1 MTNVES
7 GCWTRLTIKSMYKEF
22 GSLEDLCHEI
32 EVDKHWTGA
41 ESSLRN
47 RYPIRFVLFENFG
60 DFDDFVQVCQDHNVY
75 VQSIDKWLRDGQDDK
90 LITYSQLAALFEA
103 YIKSL
108 PANDFVIA
116 PFSEITRFYD
126 NTHYAEF
133 DSLLKTI
140 RLIQSPE
147 EGQRGHQRIYV
158 PVIGMQNKV
167 SKFKDDPNIHIWEY
181 RSGAEYDNYQLILT
195 KGTTYGVK
203 GLEEHYTLCED
214 LRHWIALWKNVGAK
228 IKSQIICTSKCIFA
242 NSNNAQPDNA
252 FKYMVCNNAF
262 EFLTK
267 GLRID
272 FGKLNAREE
281 DMPYWEGLASNID
294 VADFD
299 FDTFVNQRFNTSSLN
314 EENAF
319 VQIWFEYRDEFSR
332 WLLKTY
338 FVWKTDER
346 NYLIRA
352 LENVASLG
360 SSDLFSQIATQIFEE
375 PLDET
380 CISQRLALLREAK
393 RQHVQITS
401 LAEQKVKAKLSAMA
415 ADPERGPLFAMK
427 YMSPLTLSEQCLMA
441 EWVGQ
446 GRIEKDYIKIL
457 FPELYAYLLPS
468 SVQTEKDN
476 GWINE
481 YFQEYCLSKVRN
493 SQTENLVNKLKE
505 LNDSQVS
512 FETWRNGFKTV
523 KTFMHNRQDIDI
535 YYWID
540 GLGVDWIPFITQVIE
555 KHKADGVF
563 LNEIYV
569 AASELPTV
577 TSVNKTK
584 LDEMADGR
592 LEKIG
597 DVDKFAHTQK
607 KYPAYLIEELRIV
620 ENAISK
626 VLSLYNGKKIAFVS
640 DHGISYMAQFGAGLN
655 LAGVE
660 TDHAG
665 RCGHWLKGSAPTDNN
680 YLVLDDG
687 LTLCSLNNNSLS
699 AKTPMGQGAHGGATP
714 EEVLVPIIIVSNQK
728 NANVYSAKLQSNEI
742 VASNPVVKYAI
753 KGLGSIDTPFV
764 TYNGA
769 DYRLH
774 RIDGYV
780 YKSERLNLVNTSTRI
795 TLRIGDFKQI
805 DDLSINTGVQE
816 DDLFGF

>member
-1 MTNVES
+1 
-7 GCWTRLTIKSMYKEF
+7 MYKEF
-22 GSLEDLCHEI
+22 GSLEDLYQEI
-32 EVDKHWTGA
+32 ETDKNWTGA

-60 DFDDFVQVCQDHNVY
+60 DFGEFVQVCQDHDVY
-75 VQSIDKWLRDGQDDK
+75 VQSIEKWMKEGQDDK
-90 LITYSQLAALFEA
+90 LITYSQLAALFES

-126 NTHYAEF
+126 NMRYAEF

-147 EGQRGHQRIYV
+147 EAQSGHQRIYV
-158 PVIGMQNKV
+158 PIIGMQSKV

-181 RSGAEYDNYQLILT
+181 HSGTEYDNYHLILT
-195 KGTTYGVK
+195 NGTTYGVK
-203 GLEEHYTLCED
+203 GLEERYTLCED

-228 IKSQIICTSKCIFA
+228 IKPQIICTSKCIFA
-242 NSNNAQPDNA
+242 NSDNAQPDNA
-252 FKYMVCNNAF
+252 FKYTVCNNAF
-262 EFLTK
+262 EFLTE
-267 GLRID
+267 GLGINL
-272 FGKLNAREE
+272 GKLSLREE
-281 DMPYWEGLASNID
+281 DMPYWEELASCID
-294 VADFD
+294 VTDFD
-299 FDTFVNQRFNTSSLN
+299 FDVFVNQRFNTLN
-314 EENAF
+314 LNDENAF
-319 VQIWFEYRDEFSR
+319 VQTWFEYKDTFSR

-338 FVWKTDER
+338 FVWKSGER
-346 NYLIRA
+346 SYLIRV
-352 LENVASLG
+352 LENVTSL
-360 SSDLFSQIATQIFEE
+360 STSDLFSQIATHIFDE
-375 PLDET
+375 PLDEAS
-380 CISQRLALLREAK
+380 IGQRLSLLKEAK
-393 RQHVQITS
+393 RQHVQIKS

-427 YMSPLTLSEQCLMA
+427 YMSPLTLSEQCLMV

-446 GRIEKDYIKIL
+446 GKVEKNDIKNL
-457 FPELYAYLLPS
+457 FPELHAYLLPS
-468 SVQTEKDN
+468 SIKTGKGN
-476 GWINE
+476 GWTNE
-481 YFQEYCLSKVRN
+481 YFQEYCLSKVGN
-493 SQTENLVNKLKE
+493 QETGSLAKKLKE
-505 LNDSQVS
+505 LNGSQVS
-512 FETWRNGFKTV
+512 FETWRDGFKTV
-523 KTFMHNRQDIDI
+523 KTLMHNRQDIDI

-540 GLGVDWIPFITQVIE
+540 GLGVDWIPFMTQVID

-584 LDEMADGR
+584 LDELANGK

-607 KYPAYLIEELRIV
+607 TYPAYLVEEFRIV
-620 ENAISK
+620 EDAISK

-665 RCGHWLKGSAPTDNN
+665 RCGHWLKGSAQTDNN
-680 YLVLDDG
+680 YIVLDDG
-687 LTLCSLNNNSLS
+687 QTLCSLNNNSLS

-728 NANVYSAKLQSNEI
+728 NANAYSAKLQSSEI
-742 VASNPVVKYAI
+742 VASSPVLRYTI
-753 KGLGSIDTPFV
+753 KGLSSIDTPFV
-764 TYNGA
+764 TYNDV
-769 DYRLH
+769 DYALH
-774 RIDGYV
+774 NIGGDV
-780 YKSERLNLVNTSTRI
+780 YESERLNLVNTSTRI
-795 TLRIGDFKQI
+795 ILHIGDFKQT
-805 DDLSINTGVQE
+805 DNLSINTGAQE

>member
-1 MTNVES
+1 
-7 GCWTRLTIKSMYKEF
+7 MYKEF
-22 GSLEDLCHEI
+22 GSLEDLYQEI
-32 EVDKHWTGA
+32 ETDKNWTGA

-60 DFDDFVQVCQDHNVY
+60 DFGEFVQVCQDHDVY
-75 VQSIDKWLRDGQDDK
+75 VQSIEKWMKEGQDDK
-90 LITYSQLAALFEA
+90 LITYSQLAALFES

-116 PFSEITRFYD
+116 PFSETTRFYD
-126 NTHYAEF
+126 NMRYAEF

-147 EGQRGHQRIYV
+147 EAQSGHQRIYV
-158 PVIGMQNKV
+158 PIIGMQSKV

-181 RSGAEYDNYQLILT
+181 HSGTEYDNYHLILT
-195 KGTTYGVK
+195 NGTTYGVK
-203 GLEEHYTLCED
+203 GLEERYTLCED

-228 IKSQIICTSKCIFA
+228 IKPQIICTSKCIFA
-242 NSNNAQPDNA
+242 NSDNAQPDNA
-252 FKYMVCNNAF
+252 FKYTVCNNAF
-262 EFLTK
+262 EFLTE
-267 GLRID
+267 GLGINL
-272 FGKLNAREE
+272 GKLSLREE
-281 DMPYWEGLASNID
+281 DMPYWEELASCID
-294 VADFD
+294 VTDFD
-299 FDTFVNQRFNTSSLN
+299 FDVFINQRFNTLN
-314 EENAF
+314 LNDENAF
-319 VQIWFEYRDEFSR
+319 VQTWFEYKDTFSR

-338 FVWKTDER
+338 FVWKSGER
-346 NYLIRA
+346 SYLIRV
-352 LENVASLG
+352 LENVTSL
-360 SSDLFSQIATQIFEE
+360 STSDLFSQIATHIFDE
-375 PLDET
+375 PLDEAS
-380 CISQRLALLREAK
+380 IGQRLSLLKEAK
-393 RQHVQITS
+393 RQHVQIKS

-427 YMSPLTLSEQCLMA
+427 YMSPLTLSEQCLMV

-446 GRIEKDYIKIL
+446 GKVEKNDIKNL

-468 SVQTEKDN
+468 SIKTGKGN
-476 GWINE
+476 GWTNE
-481 YFQEYCLSKVRN
+481 YFQEYCLSKVGN
-493 SQTENLVNKLKE
+493 QETGSLAKKLKE
-505 LNDSQVS
+505 LNGSQVS
-512 FETWRNGFKTV
+512 FETWRDGFKTV
-523 KTFMHNRQDIDI
+523 KTLMHNRQDIDI

-540 GLGVDWIPFITQVIE
+540 GLGVDWIPFMTQVID

-584 LDEMADGR
+584 LDELANGK

-607 KYPAYLIEELRIV
+607 TYPAYLVEEFRIV
-620 ENAISK
+620 EDAISK

-665 RCGHWLKGSAPTDNN
+665 RCGHWLKGSAQTDNN
-680 YLVLDDG
+680 YIVLDDG
-687 LTLCSLNNNSLS
+687 QTLCSLNNNSLS

-728 NANVYSAKLQSNEI
+728 NANAYSAKLQSSEI
-742 VASNPVVKYAI
+742 VASSPVLRYTI
-753 KGLGSIDTPFV
+753 KGLSSIDTPFV
-764 TYNGA
+764 TYNDV
-769 DYRLH
+769 DYALH
-774 RIDGYV
+774 NIGGDV
-780 YKSERLNLVNTSTRI
+780 YESERLNLVNTSTRI
-795 TLRIGDFKQI
+795 ILHIGDFKQT
-805 DDLSINTGVQE
+805 DNLSINTGAQE

>member
-1 MTNVES
+1 
-7 GCWTRLTIKSMYKEF
+7 MYKEF
-22 GSLEDLCHEI
+22 GSLEDLYQEI
-32 EVDKHWTGA
+32 KTDKNWTGA

-60 DFDDFVQVCQDHNVY
+60 DFGEFVQVCQDHDVY
-75 VQSIDKWLRDGQDDK
+75 VQSIEKWMKEGQDDK
-90 LITYSQLAALFEA
+90 LITYSQLAALFES

-126 NTHYAEF
+126 NMRYAEF

-147 EGQRGHQRIYV
+147 EAQSGHQRIYV
-158 PVIGMQNKV
+158 PIIGMQSKV

-181 RSGAEYDNYQLILT
+181 HSGTEYDNYHLILT
-195 KGTTYGVK
+195 NGTTYGVK
-203 GLEEHYTLCED
+203 GLEERYTLCED

-228 IKSQIICTSKCIFA
+228 IKPQIICTSKCIFA
-242 NSNNAQPDNA
+242 NSDNAQPDNA
-252 FKYMVCNNAF
+252 FKYTVCNNAF
-262 EFLTK
+262 EFLTE
-267 GLRID
+267 GLGINL
-272 FGKLNAREE
+272 GKLSLREE
-281 DMPYWEGLASNID
+281 DMPYWEELASCID
-294 VADFD
+294 VTDFD
-299 FDTFVNQRFNTSSLN
+299 FDVFVNQRFNTLN
-314 EENAF
+314 LNDENAF
-319 VQIWFEYRDEFSR
+319 VQTWFEYKDTFSR

-338 FVWKTDER
+338 FVWKSGER
-346 NYLIRA
+346 SYLIRV
-352 LENVASLG
+352 LENVTSL
-360 SSDLFSQIATQIFEE
+360 STSDLFSQIATHIFDE
-375 PLDET
+375 PLDEAS
-380 CISQRLALLREAK
+380 IGQRLSLLKEAK
-393 RQHVQITS
+393 RQHVQIKS

-427 YMSPLTLSEQCLMA
+427 YMSPLTLSEQCLMV

-446 GRIEKDYIKIL
+446 GKVEKNDIKNL

-468 SVQTEKDN
+468 SIKTGKGN
-476 GWINE
+476 GWTNE
-481 YFQEYCLSKVRN
+481 YFQEYCLSKVGN
-493 SQTENLVNKLKE
+493 QETGSLAKKLKE
-505 LNDSQVS
+505 LNGSQVS
-512 FETWRNGFKTV
+512 FETWRDGFKTV
-523 KTFMHNRQDIDI
+523 KTLMHNRQDIDI

-540 GLGVDWIPFITQVIE
+540 GLGVDWIPFMTQVID

-584 LDEMADGR
+584 LDELANGK

-607 KYPAYLIEELRIV
+607 TYPAYLVEEFRIV
-620 ENAISK
+620 EDAISK

-665 RCGHWLKGSAPTDNN
+665 RCGHWLKGSAQTDNN
-680 YLVLDDG
+680 YIVLDDG
-687 LTLCSLNNNSLS
+687 QTLCSLNNNSLS

-728 NANVYSAKLQSNEI
+728 NANAYSAKLQSSEI
-742 VASNPVVKYAI
+742 VASSPVLRYTI
-753 KGLGSIDTPFV
+753 KGLSSIDTPFV
-764 TYNGA
+764 TYNDV
-769 DYRLH
+769 DYALH
-774 RIDGYV
+774 NIGGDV
-780 YKSERLNLVNTSTRI
+780 YESERLNLVNTSTRI
-795 TLRIGDFKQI
+795 ILHIGDFKQT
-805 DDLSINTGVQE
+805 DNLSINTGAQE

>member
-1 MTNVES
+1 
-7 GCWTRLTIKSMYKEF
+7 MYKEF
-22 GSLEDLCHEI
+22 GSLEDLYQEI
-32 EVDKHWTGA
+32 ETDKNWTGA

-60 DFDDFVQVCQDHNVY
+60 DFGEFVQVCQDHDVY
-75 VQSIDKWLRDGQDDK
+75 VQSIEKWMKEGQDDK
-90 LITYSQLAALFEA
+90 LITYSQLAALFES

-126 NTHYAEF
+126 NMRYAEF

-147 EGQRGHQRIYV
+147 EAQSGHQRIYV
-158 PVIGMQNKV
+158 PIIGMQSKV

-181 RSGAEYDNYQLILT
+181 HSGTEYDNYHLILT
-195 KGTTYGVK
+195 NGTTYGVK
-203 GLEEHYTLCED
+203 GLEERYTLCED

-228 IKSQIICTSKCIFA
+228 IKPQIICTSKCIFA
-242 NSNNAQPDNA
+242 NSDNAQPDNA
-252 FKYMVCNNAF
+252 FKYTVCNNAF
-262 EFLTK
+262 EFLTE
-267 GLRID
+267 GLGINL
-272 FGKLNAREE
+272 GKLSLREE
-281 DMPYWEGLASNID
+281 DMPYWEELASCID
-294 VADFD
+294 VTDFD
-299 FDTFVNQRFNTSSLN
+299 FDVFVNQRFNTLN
-314 EENAF
+314 LNDENAF
-319 VQIWFEYRDEFSR
+319 VQTWFEYKDTFSR

-338 FVWKTDER
+338 FVWKSGER
-346 NYLIRA
+346 SYLIRV
-352 LENVASLG
+352 LENVTSL
-360 SSDLFSQIATQIFEE
+360 STSDLFSQIATHIFDE
-375 PLDET
+375 PLDKAS
-380 CISQRLALLREAK
+380 IGQRLSLLKEAK
-393 RQHVQITS
+393 RQHVQIKS

-427 YMSPLTLSEQCLMA
+427 YMSPLTLSEQCLMV

-446 GRIEKDYIKIL
+446 GKVEKNDIKNL

-468 SVQTEKDN
+468 SIKTGKGN
-476 GWINE
+476 GWTNE
-481 YFQEYCLSKVRN
+481 YFQEYCLSKVGN
-493 SQTENLVNKLKE
+493 QETGSLAKKLKE
-505 LNDSQVS
+505 LNGSQVS
-512 FETWRNGFKTV
+512 FETWRDGFKTV
-523 KTFMHNRQDIDI
+523 KTLMHNRQDIDI

-540 GLGVDWIPFITQVIE
+540 GLGVDWIPFMTQVID

-584 LDEMADGR
+584 LDELANGK

-607 KYPAYLIEELRIV
+607 TYPAYLVEEFRIV
-620 ENAISK
+620 EDAISK

-665 RCGHWLKGSAPTDNN
+665 RCGHWLKGSAQTDNN
-680 YLVLDDG
+680 YIVLDDG
-687 LTLCSLNNNSLS
+687 QTLCSLNNNSLS

-728 NANVYSAKLQSNEI
+728 NANAYSAKLQSSEI
-742 VASNPVVKYAI
+742 VASSPVLRYTI
-753 KGLGSIDTPFV
+753 KGLSSIDTPFV
-764 TYNGA
+764 TYNDV
-769 DYRLH
+769 DYALH
-774 RIDGYV
+774 NIGGDV
-780 YKSERLNLVNTSTRI
+780 YESERLNLVNTSTRI
-795 TLRIGDFKQI
+795 ILHIGDFKQT
-805 DDLSINTGVQE
+805 DNLSINTGAQE

>member
-1 MTNVES
+1 
-7 GCWTRLTIKSMYKEF
+7 MYKEF
-22 GSLEDLCHEI
+22 ASLKELYQEI
-32 EVDKHWTGA
+32 EADKHWTGA

-60 DFDDFVQVCQDHNVY
+60 DFGDFVQVCQDHDVY
-75 VQSIDKWLRDGQDDK
+75 VQSIEKWMKDGQNDK
-90 LITYSQLAALFEA
+90 LITYSQLATLFEA

-126 NTHYAEF
+126 NAHYAEF

-147 EGQRGHQRIYV
+147 EAQRDHQRIYV
-158 PVIGMQNKV
+158 PVIGMQSKV
-167 SKFKDDPNIHIWEY
+167 IKFKDDPNIHIWVY

-203 GLEEHYTLCED
+203 GLEEHYTLCKD
-214 LRHWIALWKNVGAK
+214 LRHWISLWKNVGAK
-228 IKSQIICTSKCIFA
+228 IKQQIICTSKCIFA
-242 NSNNAQPDNA
+242 NSKNAQPDNA
-252 FKYMVCNNAF
+252 FRYTVCNNAF

-267 GLRID
+267 GLHID

-281 DMPYWEGLASNID
+281 EMPYWEELASNIEL
-294 VADFD
+294 ADFD
-299 FDTFVNQRFNTSSLN
+299 FDIFVNQRFNTSSLN
-314 EENAF
+314 EENVF
-319 VQIWFEYRDEFSR
+319 VQTWFEYRDEFSR

-338 FVWKTDER
+338 FVWKNEER
-346 NYLIRA
+346 NYLIRV
-352 LENVASLG
+352 LENVTSLG
-360 SSDLFSQIATQIFEE
+360 SSDLFSQIASQIFEE
-375 PLDET
+375 PVNEAST
-380 CISQRLALLREAK
+380 SQRLALLREAK

-427 YMSPLTLSEQCLMA
+427 YMSPLTLSEQCLMI

-446 GRIEKDYIKIL
+446 GKIEKNYIKVL

-468 SVQTEKDN
+468 NVQTEKDN

-481 YFQEYCLSKVRN
+481 YFQEYNLSKIRN
-493 SQTENLVNKLKE
+493 RETDNLANKLKE
-505 LNDSQVS
+505 LNASQVS
-512 FETWRNGFKTV
+512 FETWRNCFKTV

-540 GLGVDWIPFITQVIE
+540 GLGVDWIPFITQIVE
-555 KHKADGVF
+555 KHKVDGVF

-569 AASELPTV
+569 AISELPTV
-577 TSVNKTK
+577 TSVNKAK
-584 LDEMADGR
+584 LDEMACGK

-597 DVDKFAHTQK
+597 DIDKFAHTQK
-607 KYPAYLIEELRIV
+607 NYPAYLIEEFRIV
-620 ENAISK
+620 EDAISK

-660 TDHAG
+660 TNHAG
-665 RCGHWLKGSAPTDNN
+665 RCGCWLKGSAPTDNN
-680 YLVLDDG
+680 YIILDDG
-687 LTLCSLNNNSLS
+687 KTLCSLNNNSLS

-714 EEVLVPIIIVSNQK
+714 EEILVPIIIVSNQK
-728 NANVYSAKLQSNEI
+728 NANVYSVKLQSNEI
-742 VASNPVVKYAI
+742 MASSPIVRYTI
-753 KGLGSIDTPFV
+753 KGLSSIDTPYV
-764 TYNGA
+764 TYNGV
-769 DYRLH
+769 DYALH
-774 RIDGYV
+774 NTGGYV
-780 YKSERLNLVNTSTRI
+780 YESERLNLVNTSTRM
-795 TLRIGDFKQI
+795 TLRIGDFKQTDI
-805 DDLSINTGVQE
+805 LSINTGVQE

>member
-1 MTNVES
+1 M
-7 GCWTRLTIKSMYKEF
+7 
-22 GSLEDLCHEI
+22 EDLCHEI

-147 EGQRGHQRIYV
+147 EAQRGHQRIYV

-203 GLEEHYTLCED
+203 GLEKHYTLCED
-214 LRHWIALWKNVGAK
+214 LRHWIALWKNVGAR

-252 FKYMVCNNAF
+252 FKYTVCNNAF

-281 DMPYWEGLASNID
+281 DMPYWEELASNID

-332 WLLKTY
+332 WLMKTY
-338 FVWKTDER
+338 FVWKTEEC
-346 NYLIRA
+346 NYLIRV
-352 LENVASLG
+352 LENVASLC

-380 CISQRLALLREAK
+380 SISQRLALLREAK

-446 GRIEKDYIKIL
+446 GRIEKDCIKIL
-457 FPELYAYLLPS
+457 FPELYVYLLPS

-607 KYPAYLIEELRIV
+607 KYPAYLIEEFRIV
-620 ENAISK
+620 EDAISK

-640 DHGISYMAQFGAGLN
+640 DHGVSYMAQFGAGLN

-665 RCGHWLKGSAPTDNN
+665 RCGHWLKGSAPADNN

-699 AKTPMGQGAHGGATP
+699 GKTPMGQGAHGGATP

-774 RIDGYV
+774 RTDGYV
-780 YKSERLNLVNTSTRI
+780 YESERLNLVNTSTRI

-816 DDLFGF
+816 NDLFEF

>member
-1 MTNVES
+1 
-7 GCWTRLTIKSMYKEF
+7 MYKEF
-22 GSLEDLCHEI
+22 GSLEDLYQEI
-32 EVDKHWTGA
+32 ETDKNWTGA

-60 DFDDFVQVCQDHNVY
+60 DFGEFVQVCQDHDVY
-75 VQSIDKWLRDGQDDK
+75 VQSIEKWMKEGQDDK
-90 LITYSQLAALFEA
+90 LITYSQLAALFES

-126 NTHYAEF
+126 NMRYAEF

-147 EGQRGHQRIYV
+147 EAQSGHQRIYV
-158 PVIGMQNKV
+158 PIIGMQSKV

-181 RSGAEYDNYQLILT
+181 HSGTEYDNYHLILT
-195 KGTTYGVK
+195 NGTTYGVK
-203 GLEEHYTLCED
+203 GLEERYTLCED

-228 IKSQIICTSKCIFA
+228 IKPQIICTSKCIFA
-242 NSNNAQPDNA
+242 NSDNAQPDNA
-252 FKYMVCNNAF
+252 FKYTVCNNAF
-262 EFLTK
+262 EFLTE
-267 GLRID
+267 GLGINL
-272 FGKLNAREE
+272 GKLSLREE
-281 DMPYWEGLASNID
+281 DMPYWEELASCID
-294 VADFD
+294 VTDFD
-299 FDTFVNQRFNTSSLN
+299 VFVNQRFNTLN
-314 EENAF
+314 LNDENAF
-319 VQIWFEYRDEFSR
+319 VQTWFEYKDTFSR

-338 FVWKTDER
+338 FVWKSGER
-346 NYLIRA
+346 SYLIRV
-352 LENVASLG
+352 LENVTSL
-360 SSDLFSQIATQIFEE
+360 STSDLFSQIATHIFDE
-375 PLDET
+375 PLDEAS
-380 CISQRLALLREAK
+380 IGKRLSLLKEAK
-393 RQHVQITS
+393 RQHVQIKS

-427 YMSPLTLSEQCLMA
+427 YMSPLTLSEQCLMV

-446 GRIEKDYIKIL
+446 GKVEKNDIKNL

-468 SVQTEKDN
+468 SIKTGKGN
-476 GWINE
+476 GWTNE
-481 YFQEYCLSKVRN
+481 YFQEYCLSKVGN
-493 SQTENLVNKLKE
+493 QETGSLAKKLKE
-505 LNDSQVS
+505 LNGSQVS
-512 FETWRNGFKTV
+512 FETWRDGFKTV
-523 KTFMHNRQDIDI
+523 KTLMHNRQDIDI

-540 GLGVDWIPFITQVIE
+540 GLGVDWIPFMTQVID

-584 LDEMADGR
+584 LDELANGK

-607 KYPAYLIEELRIV
+607 TYPAYLVEEFRIV
-620 ENAISK
+620 EDAISK

-640 DHGISYMAQFGAGLN
+640 DHGISYMAQFGVGLN

-665 RCGHWLKGSAPTDNN
+665 RCGHWLKGSAQTDNN
-680 YLVLDDG
+680 YIVLDDG
-687 LTLCSLNNNSLS
+687 QTLCSLNNNSLS

-728 NANVYSAKLQSNEI
+728 NANAYSAKLQSSEI
-742 VASNPVVKYAI
+742 VASSPVLRYTI
-753 KGLGSIDTPFV
+753 KGLSSIDTPFV
-764 TYNGA
+764 TYNDV
-769 DYRLH
+769 DYALH
-774 RIDGYV
+774 NIGGDV
-780 YKSERLNLVNTSTRI
+780 YESERLNLVNTSTRI
-795 TLRIGDFKQI
+795 ILHIGDFKQT
-805 DDLSINTGVQE
+805 DNLSINTGAQE

>member
-1 MTNVES
+1 
-7 GCWTRLTIKSMYKEF
+7 MYKEF
-22 GSLEDLCHEI
+22 GSLEDLYQEI
-32 EVDKHWTGA
+32 ETDKNWTGA

-60 DFDDFVQVCQDHNVY
+60 DFGEFVQVCQDHDVY
-75 VQSIDKWLRDGQDDK
+75 VQSIEKWMKEGQDDK
-90 LITYSQLAALFEA
+90 LITYSQLAALFES

-126 NTHYAEF
+126 NMRYAEF

-147 EGQRGHQRIYV
+147 EAQSGHQRIYV
-158 PVIGMQNKV
+158 PIIGMQSKV

-181 RSGAEYDNYQLILT
+181 HSGTEYDNYHLILT
-195 KGTTYGVK
+195 NGTTYGVK
-203 GLEEHYTLCED
+203 GLEERYTLCED

-228 IKSQIICTSKCIFA
+228 IKPQIICTSKCIFA
-242 NSNNAQPDNA
+242 NSDNAQPDNA
-252 FKYMVCNNAF
+252 FKYTVCNNAF
-262 EFLTK
+262 EFLTE
-267 GLRID
+267 GLGINL
-272 FGKLNAREE
+272 GKLSLREE
-281 DMPYWEGLASNID
+281 DMPYWEELASCID
-294 VADFD
+294 VTDFD
-299 FDTFVNQRFNTSSLN
+299 FDVFVNQRFNTLN
-314 EENAF
+314 LNDENAF
-319 VQIWFEYRDEFSR
+319 VQTWFEYKDTFSR

-338 FVWKTDER
+338 FVWKSGER
-346 NYLIRA
+346 SYLIRV
-352 LENVASLG
+352 LENVTSL
-360 SSDLFSQIATQIFEE
+360 STSDLFSQIATHIFDE
-375 PLDET
+375 PLDEAS
-380 CISQRLALLREAK
+380 IGQRLSLLKEAK
-393 RQHVQITS
+393 RQHVQIKS

-427 YMSPLTLSEQCLMA
+427 YMSPLTLSEQYLMV

-446 GRIEKDYIKIL
+446 GKVEKNDIKNL

-468 SVQTEKDN
+468 SIKTGKGN
-476 GWINE
+476 GWTNE
-481 YFQEYCLSKVRN
+481 YFQEYCLSKVGN
-493 SQTENLVNKLKE
+493 QETGSLAKKLKE
-505 LNDSQVS
+505 LNGSQVS
-512 FETWRNGFKTV
+512 FETWRDGFKTV
-523 KTFMHNRQDIDI
+523 KTLMHNRQDIDI

-540 GLGVDWIPFITQVIE
+540 GLGVDWIPFMTQVID

-584 LDEMADGR
+584 LDELANGK

-607 KYPAYLIEELRIV
+607 TYPAYLVEEFRIV
-620 ENAISK
+620 EDAISK

-665 RCGHWLKGSAPTDNN
+665 RCGHWLKGSAQTDNN
-680 YLVLDDG
+680 YIVLDDG
-687 LTLCSLNNNSLS
+687 QTLCSLNNNSLS

-728 NANVYSAKLQSNEI
+728 NANAYSAKLQSSEI
-742 VASNPVVKYAI
+742 VASSPVVRYTI
-753 KGLGSIDTPFV
+753 KGLSSIDTPFV
-764 TYNGA
+764 TYNDV
-769 DYRLH
+769 DYALH
-774 RIDGYV
+774 NIGGDV
-780 YKSERLNLVNTSTRI
+780 YESERLNLVNTSTRI
-795 TLRIGDFKQI
+795 ILHIGDFKQT
-805 DDLSINTGVQE
+805 DNLSINTGAQE

>member
-1 MTNVES
+1 
-7 GCWTRLTIKSMYKEF
+7 MYKEF
-22 GSLEDLCHEI
+22 GSLEDLYQEI
-32 EVDKHWTGA
+32 ETDKNWTGA

-60 DFDDFVQVCQDHNVY
+60 DFGEFVQVCQDHDVY
-75 VQSIDKWLRDGQDDK
+75 VQSIEKWMKEGQYDK
-90 LITYSQLAALFEA
+90 LITYSQLAALFES

-126 NTHYAEF
+126 NMRYAEF

-147 EGQRGHQRIYV
+147 EAQSGHQRIYV
-158 PVIGMQNKV
+158 PIIGMQSKV

-181 RSGAEYDNYQLILT
+181 HSGTEYDNYHLILT
-195 KGTTYGVK
+195 NGTTYGVK
-203 GLEEHYTLCED
+203 GLEERYTLCED

-228 IKSQIICTSKCIFA
+228 IKPQIICTSKCIFA
-242 NSNNAQPDNA
+242 NSDNAQPDNA
-252 FKYMVCNNAF
+252 FKYTVCNNAF
-262 EFLTK
+262 EFLTE
-267 GLRID
+267 GLGINL
-272 FGKLNAREE
+272 GKLSLREE
-281 DMPYWEGLASNID
+281 DMPYWEELASCID
-294 VADFD
+294 VTDFD
-299 FDTFVNQRFNTSSLN
+299 FDVFVNQRFNTLN
-314 EENAF
+314 LNDENAF
-319 VQIWFEYRDEFSR
+319 VQTWFEYKDTFSR

-338 FVWKTDER
+338 FVWKSGER
-346 NYLIRA
+346 SYLIRV
-352 LENVASLG
+352 LENVTSL
-360 SSDLFSQIATQIFEE
+360 STSDLFSQIATHIFDE
-375 PLDET
+375 PLDEAS
-380 CISQRLALLREAK
+380 IGQRLSLLKEAK
-393 RQHVQITS
+393 RQHVQIKS

-427 YMSPLTLSEQCLMA
+427 YMSPLTLSEQCLMV

-446 GRIEKDYIKIL
+446 GKVEKNDIKNL

-468 SVQTEKDN
+468 SIKTGKGN
-476 GWINE
+476 GWTNE
-481 YFQEYCLSKVRN
+481 YFQEYCLSKVGN
-493 SQTENLVNKLKE
+493 QETGSLAKKLKE
-505 LNDSQVS
+505 LNGSQVS
-512 FETWRNGFKTV
+512 FETWRDGFKTV
-523 KTFMHNRQDIDI
+523 KTLMHNRQDIDI

-540 GLGVDWIPFITQVIE
+540 GLGVDWIPFMTQVID

-584 LDEMADGR
+584 LDELANGK

-607 KYPAYLIEELRIV
+607 TYPAYLVEEFRIV
-620 ENAISK
+620 EDAISK

-640 DHGISYMAQFGAGLN
+640 DHGISYMAQFGVGLN

-665 RCGHWLKGSAPTDNN
+665 RCGHWLKGSAQTDNN
-680 YLVLDDG
+680 YIVLDDG
-687 LTLCSLNNNSLS
+687 QTLCSLNNNSLS

-728 NANVYSAKLQSNEI
+728 NANAYSAKLQSSEI
-742 VASNPVVKYAI
+742 VASSPVLRYTI
-753 KGLGSIDTPFV
+753 KGLSSIDTPFV
-764 TYNGA
+764 TYNDV
-769 DYRLH
+769 DYALH
-774 RIDGYV
+774 NIGGDV
-780 YKSERLNLVNTSTRI
+780 YESERLNLVNTSTRI
-795 TLRIGDFKQI
+795 ILHIGDFKQT
-805 DDLSINTGVQE
+805 DNLSINTGAQE

>member
-1 MTNVES
+1 
-7 GCWTRLTIKSMYKEF
+7 MYKEF
-22 GSLEDLCHEI
+22 GSLEDLYQEI
-32 EVDKHWTGA
+32 ETDKNWTGA

-60 DFDDFVQVCQDHNVY
+60 DFGEFVQVCQDHDVY
-75 VQSIDKWLRDGQDDK
+75 VQSIEKWMKEGQDDK
-90 LITYSQLAALFEA
+90 LITYSQLAALFES

-126 NTHYAEF
+126 NMRYAEF

-147 EGQRGHQRIYV
+147 EAQSGHQRIYV
-158 PVIGMQNKV
+158 PIIGMQSKV

-181 RSGAEYDNYQLILT
+181 HSGTEYDNYHLILT
-195 KGTTYGVK
+195 NGTTYGVK
-203 GLEEHYTLCED
+203 GLEERYTLCED

-228 IKSQIICTSKCIFA
+228 IKPQIICTSKCIFA
-242 NSNNAQPDNA
+242 NSDNAQPDNA
-252 FKYMVCNNAF
+252 FKYTVCNNAF
-262 EFLTK
+262 EFLTE
-267 GLRID
+267 GLGINL
-272 FGKLNAREE
+272 GKLSLREE
-281 DMPYWEGLASNID
+281 DMPYWEELASCID
-294 VADFD
+294 VTDFD
-299 FDTFVNQRFNTSSLN
+299 FDVFVNQRFNTLN
-314 EENAF
+314 LNDENAF
-319 VQIWFEYRDEFSR
+319 VQTWFEYKDTFSR

-338 FVWKTDER
+338 FVWKSGER
-346 NYLIRA
+346 SYLIRV
-352 LENVASLG
+352 LENVTSL
-360 SSDLFSQIATQIFEE
+360 STSDLFSQIATHIFDE
-375 PLDET
+375 PLDEAS
-380 CISQRLALLREAK
+380 IGQRLSLLKEAK
-393 RQHVQITS
+393 RQHVQIKS

-427 YMSPLTLSEQCLMA
+427 YMSPLTLSEQCLMV

-446 GRIEKDYIKIL
+446 GKVEKNDIKNL

-468 SVQTEKDN
+468 SIKTGKGN
-476 GWINE
+476 GWTNE
-481 YFQEYCLSKVRN
+481 YFQEYCLSKVGN
-493 SQTENLVNKLKE
+493 QETGSLAKKLKE
-505 LNDSQVS
+505 LNGSQVS
-512 FETWRNGFKTV
+512 FETWRDGFKTV
-523 KTFMHNRQDIDI
+523 KILMHNRQDIDI

-540 GLGVDWIPFITQVIE
+540 GLGVDWIPFMTQVID

-584 LDEMADGR
+584 LDELANGK

-607 KYPAYLIEELRIV
+607 TYPAYLVEEFRIV
-620 ENAISK
+620 EDAISK

-640 DHGISYMAQFGAGLN
+640 DHGISYMAQFGVGLN

-665 RCGHWLKGSAPTDNN
+665 RCGHWLKGSAQTDNN
-680 YLVLDDG
+680 YIVLDDG
-687 LTLCSLNNNSLS
+687 QTLCSLNNNSLS

-728 NANVYSAKLQSNEI
+728 NANAYSAKLQSSEI
-742 VASNPVVKYAI
+742 VASSPVLRYTI
-753 KGLGSIDTPFV
+753 KGLSSIDTPFV
-764 TYNGA
+764 TYNDV
-769 DYRLH
+769 DYALH
-774 RIDGYV
+774 NIGGDV
-780 YKSERLNLVNTSTRI
+780 YESERLNLVNTSTRI
-795 TLRIGDFKQI
+795 ILHIGDFKQT
-805 DDLSINTGVQE
+805 DNLSINTGAQE

>member
-1 MTNVES
+1 
-7 GCWTRLTIKSMYKEF
+7 MYKEF
-22 GSLEDLCHEI
+22 GSLEDLYQEI
-32 EVDKHWTGA
+32 ETDKNWTGA

-60 DFDDFVQVCQDHNVY
+60 DFGEFVQVCQDHDVY
-75 VQSIDKWLRDGQDDK
+75 VQSIEKWMKEEQDDK
-90 LITYSQLAALFEA
+90 LITYSQLAALFES

-126 NTHYAEF
+126 NMRYAEF

-147 EGQRGHQRIYV
+147 EAQSGHQRIYV
-158 PVIGMQNKV
+158 PIIGMQSKV

-181 RSGAEYDNYQLILT
+181 HSGTEYDNYHLILT
-195 KGTTYGVK
+195 NGTTYGVK
-203 GLEEHYTLCED
+203 GLEERYTLCED

-228 IKSQIICTSKCIFA
+228 IKPQIICTSKCIFA
-242 NSNNAQPDNA
+242 NSDNAQPDNA
-252 FKYMVCNNAF
+252 FKYTVCNNAF
-262 EFLTK
+262 EFLTE
-267 GLRID
+267 GLGINL
-272 FGKLNAREE
+272 GKLSLREE
-281 DMPYWEGLASNID
+281 DMPYWEELASCID
-294 VADFD
+294 VTDFD
-299 FDTFVNQRFNTSSLN
+299 FDVFVNQRFNTLN
-314 EENAF
+314 LNDENAF
-319 VQIWFEYRDEFSR
+319 VQTWFEYKDTFSR

-338 FVWKTDER
+338 FVWKSGER
-346 NYLIRA
+346 SYLIRV
-352 LENVASLG
+352 LENVTSL
-360 SSDLFSQIATQIFEE
+360 STSDLFSQIATHIFDE
-375 PLDET
+375 PLDEAS
-380 CISQRLALLREAK
+380 IGQRLSLLKEAK
-393 RQHVQITS
+393 RQHVQIKS

-427 YMSPLTLSEQCLMA
+427 YMSPLTLSEQCLMV

-446 GRIEKDYIKIL
+446 GKVEKNDIKNL

-468 SVQTEKDN
+468 SIKTGKGN
-476 GWINE
+476 GWTNE
-481 YFQEYCLSKVRN
+481 YFQEYCLSKVGN
-493 SQTENLVNKLKE
+493 QETGSLAKKLKE
-505 LNDSQVS
+505 LNGSQVS
-512 FETWRNGFKTV
+512 FETWRDGFKTV
-523 KTFMHNRQDIDI
+523 KTLMHNRQDIDI

-540 GLGVDWIPFITQVIE
+540 GLGVDWIPFMTQVID

-584 LDEMADGR
+584 LDELANGK

-607 KYPAYLIEELRIV
+607 TYPAYLVEEFRIV
-620 ENAISK
+620 EDAISK

-665 RCGHWLKGSAPTDNN
+665 RCGHWLKGSAQTDNN
-680 YLVLDDG
+680 YIVLDDG
-687 LTLCSLNNNSLS
+687 QTLCSLNNNSLS

-728 NANVYSAKLQSNEI
+728 NANAYSAKLQSSEI
-742 VASNPVVKYAI
+742 VASSPVVRYTI
-753 KGLGSIDTPFV
+753 KGLSSIDTPFV
-764 TYNGA
+764 TYNDV
-769 DYRLH
+769 DYALH
-774 RIDGYV
+774 NIGGDV
-780 YKSERLNLVNTSTRI
+780 YESERLNLVNTSTRI
-795 TLRIGDFKQI
+795 ILHIGDFKQT
-805 DDLSINTGVQE
+805 DNLNINTGAQE
-816 DDLFGF
+816 NDLFGF

>member
-1 MTNVES
+1 
-7 GCWTRLTIKSMYKEF
+7 MYKEF
-22 GSLEDLCHEI
+22 GSLEDLYQEI
-32 EVDKHWTGA
+32 ETDKNWTGA

-60 DFDDFVQVCQDHNVY
+60 DFGEFVQVCQDHDVY
-75 VQSIDKWLRDGQDDK
+75 VQSIEKWMKEGQDDK
-90 LITYSQLAALFEA
+90 LITYSQLAALFES

-126 NTHYAEF
+126 NMRYAEF

-147 EGQRGHQRIYV
+147 EAQSGHQRIYV
-158 PVIGMQNKV
+158 PIIGMQSKV

-181 RSGAEYDNYQLILT
+181 HSGTEYDNYHLILT
-195 KGTTYGVK
+195 NGTTYGVK
-203 GLEEHYTLCED
+203 GLEERYTLCED

-228 IKSQIICTSKCIFA
+228 IKPQIICTSKCIFA
-242 NSNNAQPDNA
+242 NSDNAQPDNA
-252 FKYMVCNNAF
+252 FKYTVCNNAF
-262 EFLTK
+262 EFLTE
-267 GLRID
+267 GLGINL
-272 FGKLNAREE
+272 GKLSLREE
-281 DMPYWEGLASNID
+281 DMPYWEELASCID
-294 VADFD
+294 VTDFD
-299 FDTFVNQRFNTSSLN
+299 FDVFVNQRFNTLN
-314 EENAF
+314 LNDENAF
-319 VQIWFEYRDEFSR
+319 VQTWFEYKDTFSR

-338 FVWKTDER
+338 FVWKSGER
-346 NYLIRA
+346 SYLIRV
-352 LENVASLG
+352 LENVTSL
-360 SSDLFSQIATQIFEE
+360 STSDLFSQIATHIFDE
-375 PLDET
+375 PLDEAS
-380 CISQRLALLREAK
+380 IGQRLSLLKEAK
-393 RQHVQITS
+393 RQHVRIKS
-401 LAEQKVKAKLSAMA
+401 LAEQKVKSKLSAMA

-427 YMSPLTLSEQCLMA
+427 YMSPLTLSEQCLMV

-446 GRIEKDYIKIL
+446 GKVEKNDIKNL

-468 SVQTEKDN
+468 SIKTGKGN
-476 GWINE
+476 GWTNE
-481 YFQEYCLSKVRN
+481 YFQEYCLSKVGN
-493 SQTENLVNKLKE
+493 QETGSLAKKLKE
-505 LNDSQVS
+505 LNGSQVS
-512 FETWRNGFKTV
+512 FETWRDGFKTV
-523 KTFMHNRQDIDI
+523 KTLMHNRQDIDI

-540 GLGVDWIPFITQVIE
+540 GLGVDWIPFMTQVID

-584 LDEMADGR
+584 LDELANGK

-607 KYPAYLIEELRIV
+607 TYPAYLVEEFRIV
-620 ENAISK
+620 EDAISK

-665 RCGHWLKGSAPTDNN
+665 RCGHWLKGSAQTDNN
-680 YLVLDDG
+680 YIVLDDG
-687 LTLCSLNNNSLS
+687 QTLCSLNNNSLS

-728 NANVYSAKLQSNEI
+728 NANAYSAKLQSSEI
-742 VASNPVVKYAI
+742 VASSPVLRYTI
-753 KGLGSIDTPFV
+753 KGLSSIDTPFV
-764 TYNGA
+764 TYNDV
-769 DYRLH
+769 DYALH
-774 RIDGYV
+774 NIGGDV
-780 YKSERLNLVNTSTRI
+780 YESERLNLVNTSTRI
-795 TLRIGDFKQI
+795 ILHIGDFKQT
-805 DDLSINTGVQE
+805 DNLSINTGAQE

>member
-1 MTNVES
+1 
-7 GCWTRLTIKSMYKEF
+7 MYKEF
-22 GSLEDLCHEI
+22 GSLEDLYQEI
-32 EVDKHWTGA
+32 ETDKNWTGA

-60 DFDDFVQVCQDHNVY
+60 DFGEFVQVCQDHDVY
-75 VQSIDKWLRDGQDDK
+75 VQSIEKWMKEGQDDK
-90 LITYSQLAALFEA
+90 LITYSQLAALFES

-126 NTHYAEF
+126 NMRYAEF

-147 EGQRGHQRIYV
+147 EAQSGHQRIYV
-158 PVIGMQNKV
+158 PIIGMQSKV

-181 RSGAEYDNYQLILT
+181 HSGTEYDNYHLILT
-195 KGTTYGVK
+195 NGTTYGVK
-203 GLEEHYTLCED
+203 GLEERYTLCED

-228 IKSQIICTSKCIFA
+228 IKPQIICTSKCIFA
-242 NSNNAQPDNA
+242 NSDNAQPDNA
-252 FKYMVCNNAF
+252 FKYTVCNNAF
-262 EFLTK
+262 EFLTE
-267 GLRID
+267 GLGINL
-272 FGKLNAREE
+272 GKLSLREE
-281 DMPYWEGLASNID
+281 DMPYWEELASCID
-294 VADFD
+294 VTDFD
-299 FDTFVNQRFNTSSLN
+299 FDVFVNQRFNTLN
-314 EENAF
+314 LNDENAF
-319 VQIWFEYRDEFSR
+319 VQTWFEYKDTFSR

-338 FVWKTDER
+338 FVWKSGER
-346 NYLIRA
+346 SYLIRV
-352 LENVASLG
+352 LENVTSL
-360 SSDLFSQIATQIFEE
+360 STSDLFSQIATHIFDE
-375 PLDET
+375 PLDEAS
-380 CISQRLALLREAK
+380 IGQRLSLLKEAK
-393 RQHVQITS
+393 RQHVQIKS

-427 YMSPLTLSEQCLMA
+427 YMSPLTLSEQCLMV
-441 EWVGQ
+441 EWIGQ
-446 GRIEKDYIKIL
+446 GKVEKNDIKNL

-468 SVQTEKDN
+468 SIKTGKGN
-476 GWINE
+476 GWTNE
-481 YFQEYCLSKVRN
+481 YFQEYCLSKVGN
-493 SQTENLVNKLKE
+493 QETGSLAKKLKE
-505 LNDSQVS
+505 LNGSQVS
-512 FETWRNGFKTV
+512 FETWRDGFKTV
-523 KTFMHNRQDIDI
+523 KTLMHNRQDIDI

-540 GLGVDWIPFITQVIE
+540 GLGVDWIPFMTQVID

-584 LDEMADGR
+584 LDELANGK

-607 KYPAYLIEELRIV
+607 TYPAYLVEEFRIV
-620 ENAISK
+620 EDAISK

-640 DHGISYMAQFGAGLN
+640 DHGISYMAQFGVGLN

-665 RCGHWLKGSAPTDNN
+665 RCGHWLKGSAQTDNN
-680 YLVLDDG
+680 YIVLDDG
-687 LTLCSLNNNSLS
+687 QTICSLNNNSLS

-728 NANVYSAKLQSNEI
+728 NANAYSAKLQSSEI
-742 VASNPVVKYAI
+742 VASSPVVRYTI
-753 KGLGSIDTPFV
+753 KGLSSIDTPFV
-764 TYNGA
+764 TYNDV
-769 DYRLH
+769 DYALH
-774 RIDGYV
+774 NIGGDV
-780 YKSERLNLVNTSTRI
+780 YESERLNLVNTSTRI
-795 TLRIGDFKQI
+795 ILHIGDFKQT
-805 DDLSINTGVQE
+805 DNLSINTGAQE

>member
-1 MTNVES
+1 
-7 GCWTRLTIKSMYKEF
+7 MYKEF
-22 GSLEDLCHEI
+22 GSLEDLYQEI
-32 EVDKHWTGA
+32 ETDKNWTGA

-60 DFDDFVQVCQDHNVY
+60 DFGEFVQVCQDHDVY
-75 VQSIDKWLRDGQDDK
+75 VQSIEKWMKEGQDDK
-90 LITYSQLAALFEA
+90 LITYSQLAALFES

-126 NTHYAEF
+126 NMRYAEF

-147 EGQRGHQRIYV
+147 EAQSGHQRIYV
-158 PVIGMQNKV
+158 PIIGMQSKV

-181 RSGAEYDNYQLILT
+181 HSGTEYDNYHLILT
-195 KGTTYGVK
+195 NGTTYGVK
-203 GLEEHYTLCED
+203 GLEERYTLCED

-228 IKSQIICTSKCIFA
+228 IKPQIICTSKCIFA
-242 NSNNAQPDNA
+242 NSDNAQPDNA
-252 FKYMVCNNAF
+252 FKYTVCNNAF
-262 EFLTK
+262 EFLTE
-267 GLRID
+267 GLGINL
-272 FGKLNAREE
+272 GKLSLREE
-281 DMPYWEGLASNID
+281 DMPYWEELASCID
-294 VADFD
+294 VTDFD
-299 FDTFVNQRFNTSSLN
+299 FDVFVNQRFNTLN
-314 EENAF
+314 LNDENAF
-319 VQIWFEYRDEFSR
+319 VQTWFEYKDTFSR

-338 FVWKTDER
+338 FVWKSGER
-346 NYLIRA
+346 SYLIRV
-352 LENVASLG
+352 LENVTSL
-360 SSDLFSQIATQIFEE
+360 STSDLFSQIATHIFDE
-375 PLDET
+375 PLDEAS
-380 CISQRLALLREAK
+380 IGQRLSLLKEAK
-393 RQHVQITS
+393 RQHVQIKS

-427 YMSPLTLSEQCLMA
+427 YMSPLTLSEQCLMV

-446 GRIEKDYIKIL
+446 GKVEKNDIKNL

-468 SVQTEKDN
+468 SIKTGKGN
-476 GWINE
+476 GWTNE
-481 YFQEYCLSKVRN
+481 YFQEYCLSKVGN
-493 SQTENLVNKLKE
+493 QETGSLAKKLKE
-505 LNDSQVS
+505 LNGSQVS
-512 FETWRNGFKTV
+512 FETWRDGFKTV
-523 KTFMHNRQDIDI
+523 KTLMHNRQDIDI

-540 GLGVDWIPFITQVIE
+540 GLGVDWIPFMTQVID

-584 LDEMADGR
+584 LDELANGK

-607 KYPAYLIEELRIV
+607 TYPAYLVEEFRIV
-620 ENAISK
+620 EDAISK
-626 VLSLYNGKKIAFVS
+626 VLSLYNDKKIAFVS
-640 DHGISYMAQFGAGLN
+640 DHGISYMAQFGVGLN

-665 RCGHWLKGSAPTDNN
+665 RCGHWLKGSAQTDNN
-680 YLVLDDG
+680 YIVLDDG
-687 LTLCSLNNNSLS
+687 QTLCSLNNNSLS

-728 NANVYSAKLQSNEI
+728 NANAYSAKLQSSEI
-742 VASNPVVKYAI
+742 VASSPVLRYTI
-753 KGLGSIDTPFV
+753 KGLSSIDTPFV
-764 TYNGA
+764 TYNDV
-769 DYRLH
+769 DYALH
-774 RIDGYV
+774 NIGGDV
-780 YKSERLNLVNTSTRI
+780 YESERLNLVNTSTRI
-795 TLRIGDFKQI
+795 ILHIGDFKQT
-805 DDLSINTGVQE
+805 DNLSINTGAQE

>member
-1 MTNVES
+1 
-7 GCWTRLTIKSMYKEF
+7 MYKEF
-22 GSLEDLCHEI
+22 GSLEDLYQEI
-32 EVDKHWTGA
+32 ETDKNWTGA

-60 DFDDFVQVCQDHNVY
+60 DFGDFVQVCQDHDVY
-75 VQSIDKWLRDGQDDK
+75 VQSIEKWMKEGQDDK
-90 LITYSQLAALFEA
+90 LITYSQLANQFEA
-103 YIKSL
+103 YIKNL

-126 NTHYAEF
+126 NVHYAEF

-147 EGQRGHQRIYV
+147 EAQSGHQRIYV
-158 PVIGMQNKV
+158 PIIGMQSKV

-181 RSGAEYDNYQLILT
+181 HSGTEYDNYHLILT
-195 KGTTYGVK
+195 NGTTYGVK
-203 GLEEHYTLCED
+203 GLEERYTLCED

-228 IKSQIICTSKCIFA
+228 IKPQIICTSKCIFA
-242 NSNNAQPDNA
+242 NSDNAQPDNA
-252 FKYMVCNNAF
+252 FKYTVCNNAF
-262 EFLTK
+262 EFLTE
-267 GLRID
+267 GLGINL
-272 FGKLNAREE
+272 GKLSLREE
-281 DMPYWEGLASNID
+281 DMPYWEELASCID
-294 VADFD
+294 VTDFD
-299 FDTFVNQRFNTSSLN
+299 FDVFVNQRFNTLN
-314 EENAF
+314 LNDENAF
-319 VQIWFEYRDEFSR
+319 VQTWFEYKDTFSR

-338 FVWKTDER
+338 FVWKSGER
-346 NYLIRA
+346 SYLIRV
-352 LENVASLG
+352 LENVTSL
-360 SSDLFSQIATQIFEE
+360 STSDLFSQIATQIFDE
-375 PLDET
+375 PLDEAST
-380 CISQRLALLREAK
+380 SQRLALLKEAR
-393 RQHVQITS
+393 RQQVQLKS

-427 YMSPLTLSEQCLMA
+427 YMSPLTLSEQCLMV

-446 GRIEKDYIKIL
+446 GKIEKNDIKNL

-468 SVQTEKDN
+468 SIKTGKGN
-476 GWINE
+476 GWTNE
-481 YFQEYCLSKVRN
+481 YFQEYCLSKVGN
-493 SQTENLVNKLKE
+493 QETGSLAKKLKE
-505 LNDSQVS
+505 LNGSQVS
-512 FETWRNGFKTV
+512 FETWRDGFKTV
-523 KTFMHNRQDIDI
+523 KTLMHNRQDIDI

-540 GLGVDWIPFITQVIE
+540 GLGVDWIPFMTQVID

-584 LDEMADGR
+584 LDELANGK

-607 KYPAYLIEELRIV
+607 TYPAYLVKEFRIV
-620 ENAISK
+620 EDAISK

-665 RCGHWLKGSAPTDNN
+665 RCGHWLKGSAQTDNN
-680 YLVLDDG
+680 YIVLDDG
-687 LTLCSLNNNSLS
+687 QTLCSLNNNSLS

-728 NANVYSAKLQSNEI
+728 NANAYSAKLQSSEI
-742 VASNPVVKYAI
+742 VASSPVVRYTI
-753 KGLGSIDTPFV
+753 KGLSSIDTPFV
-764 TYNGA
+764 TYNDV
-769 DYRLH
+769 DYALH
-774 RIDGYV
+774 NIGGDV
-780 YKSERLNLVNTSTRI
+780 YESERLNLVNTSTRI
-795 TLRIGDFKQI
+795 ILHIGDFKQT
-805 DDLSINTGVQE
+805 DNLSINTGAQE

>member
-1 MTNVES
+1 
-7 GCWTRLTIKSMYKEF
+7 MYKEF
-22 GSLEDLCHEI
+22 GSLEDLYQEI
-32 EVDKHWTGA
+32 ETDKNWTGA

-60 DFDDFVQVCQDHNVY
+60 DFGEFVQVCQDHDVY
-75 VQSIDKWLRDGQDDK
+75 VQSIEKWMKEEQDDK
-90 LITYSQLAALFEA
+90 LITYSQLAALFES

-126 NTHYAEF
+126 NMRYAEF

-147 EGQRGHQRIYV
+147 EAQSGHQRIYV
-158 PVIGMQNKV
+158 PIIGMQSKV

-181 RSGAEYDNYQLILT
+181 HSGTEYDNYHLILT
-195 KGTTYGVK
+195 NGTTYGVK
-203 GLEEHYTLCED
+203 GLEERYTLCED

-228 IKSQIICTSKCIFA
+228 IKPQIICTSKCIFA
-242 NSNNAQPDNA
+242 NSDNAQPDNA
-252 FKYMVCNNAF
+252 FKYTVCNNAF
-262 EFLTK
+262 EFLTE
-267 GLRID
+267 GLGINL
-272 FGKLNAREE
+272 GKLSLREE
-281 DMPYWEGLASNID
+281 DMPYWEELASCID
-294 VADFD
+294 VTDFD
-299 FDTFVNQRFNTSSLN
+299 FDVFVNQRFNTLN
-314 EENAF
+314 LNDENAF
-319 VQIWFEYRDEFSR
+319 VQTWFEYKDTFSR

-338 FVWKTDER
+338 FVWKSGER
-346 NYLIRA
+346 SYLIRV
-352 LENVASLG
+352 LENVTSL
-360 SSDLFSQIATQIFEE
+360 STSDLFSQIATHIFDE
-375 PLDET
+375 PLDEAS
-380 CISQRLALLREAK
+380 IGQRLSLLKEAK
-393 RQHVQITS
+393 RQHVQIKS

-427 YMSPLTLSEQCLMA
+427 YMSPLTLSEQCLMV

-446 GRIEKDYIKIL
+446 GKIEKNDIKNL

-468 SVQTEKDN
+468 SIKTGKGN
-476 GWINE
+476 GWTNE
-481 YFQEYCLSKVRN
+481 YFQEYCLSKVGN
-493 SQTENLVNKLKE
+493 QETGSLAKKLKE
-505 LNDSQVS
+505 LNGSQVS
-512 FETWRNGFKTV
+512 FETWRDGFKTV
-523 KTFMHNRQDIDI
+523 KTLMHNRQDIDI

-540 GLGVDWIPFITQVIE
+540 GLGVDWIPFMTQVID

-584 LDEMADGR
+584 LDELANGK

-607 KYPAYLIEELRIV
+607 TYPAYLVKEFRIV
-620 ENAISK
+620 EDAISK

-665 RCGHWLKGSAPTDNN
+665 RCGHWLKGSAQTDNN
-680 YLVLDDG
+680 YIVLDDG
-687 LTLCSLNNNSLS
+687 QTLCSLNNNSLS

-728 NANVYSAKLQSNEI
+728 NANAYSAKLQSNEI
-742 VASNPVVKYAI
+742 VASSPVVRYTI
-753 KGLGSIDTPFV
+753 KGLSSIDTPFV
-764 TYNGA
+764 TYNDV
-769 DYRLH
+769 DYALH
-774 RIDGYV
+774 NIGGDV
-780 YKSERLNLVNTSTRI
+780 YESERLNLVNTSTRI
-795 TLRIGDFKQI
+795 ILHIGDFKQT
-805 DDLSINTGVQE
+805 DNLSINTGAQE

>member
-1 MTNVES
+1 
-7 GCWTRLTIKSMYKEF
+7 MYKEF
-22 GSLEDLCHEI
+22 GSLEDLYQEI
-32 EVDKHWTGA
+32 ETDKNWTGA

-60 DFDDFVQVCQDHNVY
+60 DFGEFVQVCQDHDVY
-75 VQSIDKWLRDGQDDK
+75 VQSIEKWMKEGQDDK
-90 LITYSQLAALFEA
+90 LITYSQLAALFDS

-126 NTHYAEF
+126 NMRYAEF

-147 EGQRGHQRIYV
+147 EAQSGHQRIYV
-158 PVIGMQNKV
+158 PIIGMQSKV

-181 RSGAEYDNYQLILT
+181 HSGTEYDNYHLILT
-195 KGTTYGVK
+195 NGTTYGVK
-203 GLEEHYTLCED
+203 GLEERYTLCED

-228 IKSQIICTSKCIFA
+228 IKPQIICTSKCIFA
-242 NSNNAQPDNA
+242 NSDNAQPDNA
-252 FKYMVCNNAF
+252 FKYTVCNNAF
-262 EFLTK
+262 EFLTE
-267 GLRID
+267 GLGINL
-272 FGKLNAREE
+272 GKLSLREE
-281 DMPYWEGLASNID
+281 DMPYWEELASCID
-294 VADFD
+294 VTDFD
-299 FDTFVNQRFNTSSLN
+299 FDVFVNQRFNTLN
-314 EENAF
+314 LNDENAF
-319 VQIWFEYRDEFSR
+319 VQTWFEYKDTFSR

-338 FVWKTDER
+338 FVWKSGER
-346 NYLIRA
+346 SYLIRV
-352 LENVASLG
+352 LENVTSL
-360 SSDLFSQIATQIFEE
+360 STSDLFSQIATHIFDE
-375 PLDET
+375 PLDEAS
-380 CISQRLALLREAK
+380 IGQRLSLLKEAK
-393 RQHVQITS
+393 RQHVQIKS

-427 YMSPLTLSEQCLMA
+427 YMSPLTLSEQCLMV

-446 GRIEKDYIKIL
+446 GKVEKNDIKNL

-468 SVQTEKDN
+468 SIKTGKGN
-476 GWINE
+476 GWTNE
-481 YFQEYCLSKVRN
+481 YFQEYCLSKVGN
-493 SQTENLVNKLKE
+493 QETGSLAKKLKE
-505 LNDSQVS
+505 LNGSQVS
-512 FETWRNGFKTV
+512 FETWRDGFKTV
-523 KTFMHNRQDIDI
+523 KTLMHNRQDIDI

-540 GLGVDWIPFITQVIE
+540 GLGVDWIPFMTQVID

-584 LDEMADGR
+584 LDELANGK

-607 KYPAYLIEELRIV
+607 TYPAYLVEEFRIV
-620 ENAISK
+620 EDAISK

-665 RCGHWLKGSAPTDNN
+665 RCGHWLKGSAQTDNN
-680 YLVLDDG
+680 YIVLDDG
-687 LTLCSLNNNSLS
+687 QTLCSLNNNSLS

-728 NANVYSAKLQSNEI
+728 NANAYSAKLQSSEI
-742 VASNPVVKYAI
+742 VASSPVVRYTI
-753 KGLGSIDTPFV
+753 KGLSSIDTPFV
-764 TYNGA
+764 TYNDV
-769 DYRLH
+769 DYALH
-774 RIDGYV
+774 NIGGDV
-780 YKSERLNLVNTSTRI
+780 YESERLNLVNTSTRI
-795 TLRIGDFKQI
+795 ILHIGDFKQT
-805 DDLSINTGVQE
+805 DNLSINTGAQE

>member
-1 MTNVES
+1 
-7 GCWTRLTIKSMYKEF
+7 MYKEF
-22 GSLEDLCHEI
+22 GSLEDLYQEI
-32 EVDKHWTGA
+32 ETDKNWTGA

-60 DFDDFVQVCQDHNVY
+60 DFGEFVQVCQDHDVY
-75 VQSIDKWLRDGQDDK
+75 VQSIEKWMKEGQDDK
-90 LITYSQLAALFEA
+90 LITYSQLAALFES

-126 NTHYAEF
+126 NMRYAEF

-147 EGQRGHQRIYV
+147 EAQSGHQRIYV
-158 PVIGMQNKV
+158 PIIGMQSKV

-181 RSGAEYDNYQLILT
+181 HSGTEYDNYHLILT
-195 KGTTYGVK
+195 NGTTYGVK
-203 GLEEHYTLCED
+203 GLEERYTLCED

-228 IKSQIICTSKCIFA
+228 IKPQIICTSKCIFA
-242 NSNNAQPDNA
+242 NSDNAQPDNA
-252 FKYMVCNNAF
+252 FKYTVCNNAF
-262 EFLTK
+262 EFLTE
-267 GLRID
+267 GLGINL
-272 FGKLNAREE
+272 GKLSLREE
-281 DMPYWEGLASNID
+281 DMPYWEELASCID
-294 VADFD
+294 VTNFD
-299 FDTFVNQRFNTSSLN
+299 FDVFVNQRFNTLN
-314 EENAF
+314 LNDENAF
-319 VQIWFEYRDEFSR
+319 VQTWFEYKDTFSR

-338 FVWKTDER
+338 FVWKSGER
-346 NYLIRA
+346 SYLIRV
-352 LENVASLG
+352 LENVTSL
-360 SSDLFSQIATQIFEE
+360 STSDLFSQIATHIFDE
-375 PLDET
+375 PLDEAS
-380 CISQRLALLREAK
+380 IGQRLSLLKEAK
-393 RQHVQITS
+393 RQHVQIKS

-427 YMSPLTLSEQCLMA
+427 YMSPLTLSEQCLMV

-446 GRIEKDYIKIL
+446 GKVEKNDIKNL

-468 SVQTEKDN
+468 SIKTGKGN
-476 GWINE
+476 GWTNE
-481 YFQEYCLSKVRN
+481 YFQEYCLSKVGN
-493 SQTENLVNKLKE
+493 QETGSLAKKLKE
-505 LNDSQVS
+505 LNGSQVS
-512 FETWRNGFKTV
+512 FETWRDGFKTV
-523 KTFMHNRQDIDI
+523 KTLMHNRQDIDI

-540 GLGVDWIPFITQVIE
+540 GLGVDWIPFMTQVID

-584 LDEMADGR
+584 LDELANGK

-607 KYPAYLIEELRIV
+607 TYPAYLVEEFRIV
-620 ENAISK
+620 EDAISK

-665 RCGHWLKGSAPTDNN
+665 RCGHWLKGSAQTDNN
-680 YLVLDDG
+680 YIVLDDG
-687 LTLCSLNNNSLS
+687 QTLCSLNNNSLS

-728 NANVYSAKLQSNEI
+728 NANAYSAKLQSSEI
-742 VASNPVVKYAI
+742 VASSPVLRYTI
-753 KGLGSIDTPFV
+753 KGLSSIDTPFV
-764 TYNGA
+764 TYNDV
-769 DYRLH
+769 DYALH
-774 RIDGYV
+774 NIGGDV
-780 YKSERLNLVNTSTRI
+780 YESERLNLVNTSTRI
-795 TLRIGDFKQI
+795 ILHIGDFKQT
-805 DDLSINTGVQE
+805 DNLSINTGAQE

>member
-1 MTNVES
+1 
-7 GCWTRLTIKSMYKEF
+7 MYKEF
-22 GSLEDLCHEI
+22 GSLEDLYQEI
-32 EVDKHWTGA
+32 ETDKNWTGA

-60 DFDDFVQVCQDHNVY
+60 DFGEFVQVCQDHDVY
-75 VQSIDKWLRDGQDDK
+75 VQSIEKWMKEGQDDK
-90 LITYSQLAALFEA
+90 LITYSQLAALFES

-126 NTHYAEF
+126 NMRYAEF

-147 EGQRGHQRIYV
+147 EAQSGHQRIYV
-158 PVIGMQNKV
+158 PIIGMQSKV

-181 RSGAEYDNYQLILT
+181 HSGTEYDNYHLILT
-195 KGTTYGVK
+195 NGTTYGVK
-203 GLEEHYTLCED
+203 GLEERYTLCED

-228 IKSQIICTSKCIFA
+228 IKPQIICTSKCIFA
-242 NSNNAQPDNA
+242 NSDNAQPDNA
-252 FKYMVCNNAF
+252 FKYTVCNNAF
-262 EFLTK
+262 EFLTE
-267 GLRID
+267 GLGINL
-272 FGKLNAREE
+272 GKLSLREE
-281 DMPYWEGLASNID
+281 DMPYWEELASCID
-294 VADFD
+294 VTDFD
-299 FDTFVNQRFNTSSLN
+299 FDVFVNQRFNTLN
-314 EENAF
+314 LNDENAF
-319 VQIWFEYRDEFSR
+319 VQTWFEYKDTFSR

-338 FVWKTDER
+338 FVWKSGER
-346 NYLIRA
+346 SYLIRV
-352 LENVASLG
+352 LENVTSL
-360 SSDLFSQIATQIFEE
+360 STSDLFSQIATHIFDE
-375 PLDET
+375 PLDEAS
-380 CISQRLALLREAK
+380 IGQRLSLLKEAK
-393 RQHVQITS
+393 RQHVQIKS

-427 YMSPLTLSEQCLMA
+427 YMSPLTLSEQCLMV

-446 GRIEKDYIKIL
+446 GKIEKNDIKNL

-468 SVQTEKDN
+468 SIKTGKGN
-476 GWINE
+476 GWTNE
-481 YFQEYCLSKVRN
+481 YFQEYCLSKVGN
-493 SQTENLVNKLKE
+493 QETGSLAKKLKE
-505 LNDSQVS
+505 LNGSQVS
-512 FETWRNGFKTV
+512 FETWRDGFKTV
-523 KTFMHNRQDIDI
+523 KTLMHNRQDIDI

-540 GLGVDWIPFITQVIE
+540 GLGVDWIPFMTQVID

-584 LDEMADGR
+584 LDELANGK

-607 KYPAYLIEELRIV
+607 TYPAYLVKEFRIV
-620 ENAISK
+620 EDAISK

-665 RCGHWLKGSAPTDNN
+665 RCGHWLKGSAQTDNN
-680 YLVLDDG
+680 YIVLDDG
-687 LTLCSLNNNSLS
+687 QTLCSLNNNSLS

-728 NANVYSAKLQSNEI
+728 NANAYSAKLQSSEI
-742 VASNPVVKYAI
+742 VASSPVVRYTI
-753 KGLGSIDTPFV
+753 KGLSSIDTPFV
-764 TYNGA
+764 TYNDV
-769 DYRLH
+769 DYALH
-774 RIDGYV
+774 NIGGDV
-780 YKSERLNLVNTSTRI
+780 YESERLNLVNTSTRI
-795 TLRIGDFKQI
+795 ILHIGDFKQT
-805 DDLSINTGVQE
+805 DNLSINTGAQE
-816 DDLFGF
+816 NDLFGF

>member
-1 MTNVES
+1 
-7 GCWTRLTIKSMYKEF
+7 MYKEF
-22 GSLEDLCHEI
+22 GSLEDLYQEI
-32 EVDKHWTGA
+32 ETDKNWTGA

-60 DFDDFVQVCQDHNVY
+60 DFGEFVQVCQDHDVY
-75 VQSIDKWLRDGQDDK
+75 VQSIEKWMKEEQDDK
-90 LITYSQLAALFEA
+90 LITYSQLAALFES

-126 NTHYAEF
+126 NMRYAEF

-147 EGQRGHQRIYV
+147 EAQSGHQRIYV
-158 PVIGMQNKV
+158 PIIGMQSKV

-181 RSGAEYDNYQLILT
+181 HSGTEYDNYHLILT
-195 KGTTYGVK
+195 NGTTYGVK
-203 GLEEHYTLCED
+203 GLEERYTLCED

-228 IKSQIICTSKCIFA
+228 IKPQIICTSKCIFA
-242 NSNNAQPDNA
+242 NSDNAQPDNA
-252 FKYMVCNNAF
+252 FKYTVCNNAF
-262 EFLTK
+262 EFLTE
-267 GLRID
+267 GLGINL
-272 FGKLNAREE
+272 GKLSLREE
-281 DMPYWEGLASNID
+281 DMPYWEELASCID
-294 VADFD
+294 VTDFD
-299 FDTFVNQRFNTSSLN
+299 FDVFVNQRFNTLN
-314 EENAF
+314 LNDENAF
-319 VQIWFEYRDEFSR
+319 VQTWFEYKDTFSR

-338 FVWKTDER
+338 FVWKSGER
-346 NYLIRA
+346 SYLIRV
-352 LENVASLG
+352 LENVTSL
-360 SSDLFSQIATQIFEE
+360 STSDLFSQIATHIFDE
-375 PLDET
+375 PLDEAS
-380 CISQRLALLREAK
+380 IGQRLSLLKEAK
-393 RQHVQITS
+393 RQHVQIKS

-427 YMSPLTLSEQCLMA
+427 YMSPLTLSEQCLMV

-446 GRIEKDYIKIL
+446 GKIEKNDIKNL

-468 SVQTEKDN
+468 SIKTGKGN
-476 GWINE
+476 GWTNE
-481 YFQEYCLSKVRN
+481 YFQEYCLSKVGN
-493 SQTENLVNKLKE
+493 QETGSLAKKLKE
-505 LNDSQVS
+505 LNGSQVS
-512 FETWRNGFKTV
+512 FETWRDGFKTV
-523 KTFMHNRQDIDI
+523 KTLMHNRQDIDI

-540 GLGVDWIPFITQVIE
+540 GLGVDWIPFMTQVID

-584 LDEMADGR
+584 LDELANGK

-607 KYPAYLIEELRIV
+607 TYPAYLVEEFRIV
-620 ENAISK
+620 EDAISK

-665 RCGHWLKGSAPTDNN
+665 RCGHWLKGSAQTDNN
-680 YLVLDDG
+680 YIVLDDG
-687 LTLCSLNNNSLS
+687 QTLCSLNNNSLS

-728 NANVYSAKLQSNEI
+728 NANAYSAKLQSSEI
-742 VASNPVVKYAI
+742 VASSPVVRYTI
-753 KGLGSIDTPFV
+753 KGLSSIDTPFV
-764 TYNGA
+764 TYNDV
-769 DYRLH
+769 DYALH
-774 RIDGYV
+774 NIGGDV
-780 YKSERLNLVNTSTRI
+780 YESERLNLVNTSTRI
-795 TLRIGDFKQI
+795 ILHIGDFKQT
-805 DDLSINTGVQE
+805 DNLSINTGAQE
-816 DDLFGF
+816 NDLFGF

>member
-1 MTNVES
+1 
-7 GCWTRLTIKSMYKEF
+7 MYKEF
-22 GSLEDLCHEI
+22 GSLEDLYQEI
-32 EVDKHWTGA
+32 ETDKNWTGA

-60 DFDDFVQVCQDHNVY
+60 DFGEFVQVCQDHDVY
-75 VQSIDKWLRDGQDDK
+75 VQSIEKWMKEGQDDK
-90 LITYSQLAALFEA
+90 LITYSQLAALFES

-126 NTHYAEF
+126 NMRYAEF

-147 EGQRGHQRIYV
+147 EAQSGHQRIYV
-158 PVIGMQNKV
+158 PIIGMQSKV

-181 RSGAEYDNYQLILT
+181 HSGTEYDNYHLILT
-195 KGTTYGVK
+195 NGTTYGVK
-203 GLEEHYTLCED
+203 GLEERYTLCED

-228 IKSQIICTSKCIFA
+228 IKPQIICTSKCIFA
-242 NSNNAQPDNA
+242 NSDNAQPDNA
-252 FKYMVCNNAF
+252 FKYTVCNNAF
-262 EFLTK
+262 EFLTE
-267 GLRID
+267 GLGINL
-272 FGKLNAREE
+272 GKLSLREE
-281 DMPYWEGLASNID
+281 DMPYWEELASCID
-294 VADFD
+294 VTDFD
-299 FDTFVNQRFNTSSLN
+299 FDVFVNQRFNTLN
-314 EENAF
+314 LNDENAF
-319 VQIWFEYRDEFSR
+319 VQTWFEYKDTFSR

-338 FVWKTDER
+338 FVWKSGER
-346 NYLIRA
+346 SYLIRV
-352 LENVASLG
+352 LENVTSL
-360 SSDLFSQIATQIFEE
+360 STSDLFSQIATHIFDE
-375 PLDET
+375 PLDEAS
-380 CISQRLALLREAK
+380 IGQRLSLLKEAK
-393 RQHVQITS
+393 RQHVQIKS

-427 YMSPLTLSEQCLMA
+427 YMSPLTLSEQCLMV

-446 GRIEKDYIKIL
+446 GKVEKNDIKNL

-468 SVQTEKDN
+468 SIKTGKGN
-476 GWINE
+476 GWTNE
-481 YFQEYCLSKVRN
+481 YFQEYCLSKVGN
-493 SQTENLVNKLKE
+493 QETGSLAKKLKE
-505 LNDSQVS
+505 LNGSQVS
-512 FETWRNGFKTV
+512 FETWRDGFKTV
-523 KTFMHNRQDIDI
+523 KTLMHNRQDIDI

-540 GLGVDWIPFITQVIE
+540 GLGVDWIPFMTQVID

-584 LDEMADGR
+584 LDELANGK

-607 KYPAYLIEELRIV
+607 TYPAYLVEEFRIV
-620 ENAISK
+620 EDAISK

-640 DHGISYMAQFGAGLN
+640 DHGISYMAQFGVGLN

-665 RCGHWLKGSAPTDNN
+665 RCGHWLKGSAQTDNN
-680 YLVLDDG
+680 YIVLDDG
-687 LTLCSLNNNSLS
+687 QTLCSLNNNSLS

-728 NANVYSAKLQSNEI
+728 NANAYSAKLQSSEI
-742 VASNPVVKYAI
+742 VASSPVVRYTI
-753 KGLGSIDTPFV
+753 KGLSSIDTPFV
-764 TYNGA
+764 TYNDV
-769 DYRLH
+769 DYALH
-774 RIDGYV
+774 NIGGDV
-780 YKSERLNLVNTSTRI
+780 YESERLNLVNTSTRI
-795 TLRIGDFKQI
+795 ILHIGDFKQT
-805 DDLSINTGVQE
+805 DNLSINTGAQE

>member
-1 MTNVES
+1 
-7 GCWTRLTIKSMYKEF
+7 MYKEF

-60 DFDDFVQVCQDHNVY
+60 DFDDFVQVCQDHDVY

-147 EGQRGHQRIYV
+147 DAQRGHQRIYV

-203 GLEEHYTLCED
+203 GLEKHYTLCED
-214 LRHWIALWKNVGAK
+214 LRHWIALWKNVGAR

-252 FKYMVCNNAF
+252 FKYTVCNNAF

-272 FGKLNAREE
+272 FCKLNAREE
-281 DMPYWEGLASNID
+281 DMLYWEELASNID
-294 VADFD
+294 VTDFD

-314 EENAF
+314 GENAF
-319 VQIWFEYRDEFSR
+319 VQIWFEYKDEFSR

-338 FVWKTDER
+338 FVWKTEER
-346 NYLIRA
+346 NYLIRV

-375 PLDET
+375 PLDEA
-380 CISQRLALLREAK
+380 SMNQRLTLLREAK

-401 LAEQKVKAKLSAMA
+401 LAEQQVKAKLSAMA

-427 YMSPLTLSEQCLMA
+427 YMSPLTLSEQCLMT

-468 SVQTEKDN
+468 CVQTEKNN

-481 YFQEYCLSKVRN
+481 YFQEYCLSKVGN
-493 SQTENLVNKLKE
+493 SQTENLVNKLEE
-505 LNDSQVS
+505 LNDSQVG

-640 DHGISYMAQFGAGLN
+640 DHGISYMAQFGIGLN

-665 RCGHWLKGSAPTDNN
+665 RCGHWLKGSAPADNN
-680 YLVLDDG
+680 YIVLDDG

-753 KGLGSIDTPFV
+753 KGLVSIDTPFV
-764 TYNGA
+764 TYNGV

-780 YKSERLNLVNTSTRI
+780 YESERLNLVSTSTRI

-805 DDLSINTGVQE
+805 DNLRINTGVQE

>member
-1 MTNVES
+1 
-7 GCWTRLTIKSMYKEF
+7 MYKEF
-22 GSLEDLCHEI
+22 GSLEDLYQEI
-32 EVDKHWTGA
+32 ETDKNWTGA

-60 DFDDFVQVCQDHNVY
+60 DFGEFVQVCQDHDVY
-75 VQSIDKWLRDGQDDK
+75 VQSIEKWMKEGQDDK
-90 LITYSQLAALFEA
+90 LITYSQLAALFES

-126 NTHYAEF
+126 NMRYAEF

-147 EGQRGHQRIYV
+147 EAQSGHQRIYV
-158 PVIGMQNKV
+158 PIIGMQSKV

-181 RSGAEYDNYQLILT
+181 HSGTEYDNYHLILT
-195 KGTTYGVK
+195 NGTTYGVK
-203 GLEEHYTLCED
+203 GLEERYTLCED

-228 IKSQIICTSKCIFA
+228 IKPQIICTSKCIFA
-242 NSNNAQPDNA
+242 NSDNAQPDNA
-252 FKYMVCNNAF
+252 FKYTVCNNAF
-262 EFLTK
+262 EFLTE
-267 GLRID
+267 GLGINL
-272 FGKLNAREE
+272 GKLSLREE
-281 DMPYWEGLASNID
+281 DMPYWEELASCID
-294 VADFD
+294 VTDFD
-299 FDTFVNQRFNTSSLN
+299 FDVFVNQRFNTLN
-314 EENAF
+314 LNDENAF
-319 VQIWFEYRDEFSR
+319 VQTWFEYKDTFSR

-338 FVWKTDER
+338 FVWKSGER
-346 NYLIRA
+346 SYLIRV
-352 LENVASLG
+352 LENVTSL
-360 SSDLFSQIATQIFEE
+360 STSDLFSQIATHIFDE
-375 PLDET
+375 PLDEAS
-380 CISQRLALLREAK
+380 IGQRLSLLKEAK
-393 RQHVQITS
+393 RQHVQIKS

-427 YMSPLTLSEQCLMA
+427 YMSPLTLSEQCLMV

-446 GRIEKDYIKIL
+446 GKVEKNDIKNL

-468 SVQTEKDN
+468 SIKTGKGN
-476 GWINE
+476 GWTNE
-481 YFQEYCLSKVRN
+481 YFQEYCLSKVGN
-493 SQTENLVNKLKE
+493 QETGSLAKKLKE
-505 LNDSQVS
+505 LNGSQVS
-512 FETWRNGFKTV
+512 FETWRDGFKTV
-523 KTFMHNRQDIDI
+523 KTLMHNRQDIDI

-540 GLGVDWIPFITQVIE
+540 GLGVDWIPFMTQVID

-584 LDEMADGR
+584 LDELANGK

-607 KYPAYLIEELRIV
+607 TYPAYLVKEFRIV
-620 ENAISK
+620 EDAISK

-665 RCGHWLKGSAPTDNN
+665 RCGHWLKGSAQTDNN
-680 YLVLDDG
+680 YIVLDDG
-687 LTLCSLNNNSLS
+687 QTLCSLNNNSLS

-728 NANVYSAKLQSNEI
+728 NANAYSAKLQSSEI
-742 VASNPVVKYAI
+742 VASSPVVRYTI
-753 KGLGSIDTPFV
+753 KGLSSIDTPFV
-764 TYNGA
+764 TYNDV
-769 DYRLH
+769 DYALH
-774 RIDGYV
+774 NIGGDV
-780 YKSERLNLVNTSTRI
+780 YESERLNLVNTSTRI
-795 TLRIGDFKQI
+795 ILHIGDFKQT
-805 DDLSINTGVQE
+805 DNLSINTGAQE
-816 DDLFGF
+816 NDLFGF

>member
-1 MTNVES
+1 M
-7 GCWTRLTIKSMYKEF
+7 
-22 GSLEDLCHEI
+22 EDLYQEI
-32 EVDKHWTGA
+32 ETDKNWTGA

-60 DFDDFVQVCQDHNVY
+60 DFGEFVQVCQDHDVY
-75 VQSIDKWLRDGQDDK
+75 VQSIEKWMKEGQDDK
-90 LITYSQLAALFEA
+90 LITYSQLAALFES

-126 NTHYAEF
+126 NMRYAEF

-147 EGQRGHQRIYV
+147 EAQSGHQRIYV
-158 PVIGMQNKV
+158 PIIGMQSKV

-181 RSGAEYDNYQLILT
+181 HSGTEYDNYHLILT
-195 KGTTYGVK
+195 NGTTYGVK
-203 GLEEHYTLCED
+203 GLEERYTLCED

-228 IKSQIICTSKCIFA
+228 IKPQIICTSKCIFA
-242 NSNNAQPDNA
+242 NSDNAQPDNA
-252 FKYMVCNNAF
+252 FKYTVCNNAF
-262 EFLTK
+262 EFLTE
-267 GLRID
+267 GLGINL
-272 FGKLNAREE
+272 GKLSLREE
-281 DMPYWEGLASNID
+281 DMPYWEELASCID
-294 VADFD
+294 VTDFD
-299 FDTFVNQRFNTSSLN
+299 FDVFVNQRFNTLN
-314 EENAF
+314 LNDENAF
-319 VQIWFEYRDEFSR
+319 VQTWFEYKDTFSR

-338 FVWKTDER
+338 FVWKSGER
-346 NYLIRA
+346 SYLIRV
-352 LENVASLG
+352 LENVTSL
-360 SSDLFSQIATQIFEE
+360 STSDLFSQIATHIFDE
-375 PLDET
+375 PLDKAS
-380 CISQRLALLREAK
+380 IGQRLSLLKEAK
-393 RQHVQITS
+393 RQHVRIKS

-427 YMSPLTLSEQCLMA
+427 YMSPLTLSEQCLMV

-446 GRIEKDYIKIL
+446 GKVEKNDIKNL

-468 SVQTEKDN
+468 SIKTGKGN
-476 GWINE
+476 GWTNE
-481 YFQEYCLSKVRN
+481 YFQEYCLSKVGN
-493 SQTENLVNKLKE
+493 QETGSLAKKLKE
-505 LNDSQVS
+505 LNGSQVS
-512 FETWRNGFKTV
+512 FETWRDGFKTV
-523 KTFMHNRQDIDI
+523 KTLMHNRQDIDI

-540 GLGVDWIPFITQVIE
+540 GLGVDWIPFMTQVID

-584 LDEMADGR
+584 LDELANGK

-607 KYPAYLIEELRIV
+607 TYPAYLVEEFRIV
-620 ENAISK
+620 EDAISK

-665 RCGHWLKGSAPTDNN
+665 RCGHWLKGSAQTDNN
-680 YLVLDDG
+680 YIVLDDG
-687 LTLCSLNNNSLS
+687 QTLCSLNNNSLS

-728 NANVYSAKLQSNEI
+728 NANAYSAKLQSSEI
-742 VASNPVVKYAI
+742 VASSPVLRYTI
-753 KGLGSIDTPFV
+753 KGLSSIDTPFV
-764 TYNGA
+764 TYNDV
-769 DYRLH
+769 DYALH
-774 RIDGYV
+774 NIGGDV
-780 YKSERLNLVNTSTRI
+780 YESERLNLVNTSTRI
-795 TLRIGDFKQI
+795 ILHIGDFKQT
-805 DDLSINTGVQE
+805 DNLSINTGAQE

>member
-1 MTNVES
+1 
-7 GCWTRLTIKSMYKEF
+7 MYKEF
-22 GSLEDLCHEI
+22 GSLEDLYQEI
-32 EVDKHWTGA
+32 ETDKNWTGA

-60 DFDDFVQVCQDHNVY
+60 DFGEFVQVCQDHDVY
-75 VQSIDKWLRDGQDDK
+75 VQSIEKWMKEGQDDK
-90 LITYSQLAALFEA
+90 LITYSQLAALFES

-126 NTHYAEF
+126 NMRYAEF

-147 EGQRGHQRIYV
+147 EAQSGHQRIYV
-158 PVIGMQNKV
+158 PIIGMQSKV
-167 SKFKDDPNIHIWEY
+167 SKFKDDLNIHIWEY
-181 RSGAEYDNYQLILT
+181 HSGTEYDNYHLILT
-195 KGTTYGVK
+195 NGTTYGVK
-203 GLEEHYTLCED
+203 GLEERYTLCED

-228 IKSQIICTSKCIFA
+228 IKPQIICTSKCIFA
-242 NSNNAQPDNA
+242 NSDNAQPDNA
-252 FKYMVCNNAF
+252 FKYTVCNNAF
-262 EFLTK
+262 EFLTE
-267 GLRID
+267 GLGINL
-272 FGKLNAREE
+272 GKLSLREE
-281 DMPYWEGLASNID
+281 DMPYWEELASCID
-294 VADFD
+294 VTDFD
-299 FDTFVNQRFNTSSLN
+299 FDVFVNQRFNTLN
-314 EENAF
+314 LNDENAF
-319 VQIWFEYRDEFSR
+319 VQTWFEYKDTFSR

-338 FVWKTDER
+338 FVWKSGER
-346 NYLIRA
+346 SYLIRV
-352 LENVASLG
+352 LENVTSL
-360 SSDLFSQIATQIFEE
+360 STSDLFSQIATHIFDE
-375 PLDET
+375 PLDEAS
-380 CISQRLALLREAK
+380 IGQRLSLLKEAK
-393 RQHVQITS
+393 RQHVQIKS

-427 YMSPLTLSEQCLMA
+427 YMSPLTLSEQCLMV

-446 GRIEKDYIKIL
+446 GKVEKNDIKNL

-468 SVQTEKDN
+468 SIKTGKGN
-476 GWINE
+476 GWTNE
-481 YFQEYCLSKVRN
+481 YFQEYCLSKVGN
-493 SQTENLVNKLKE
+493 QETGSLAKKLKE
-505 LNDSQVS
+505 LNGSQVS
-512 FETWRNGFKTV
+512 FETWRDGFKTV
-523 KTFMHNRQDIDI
+523 KTLMHNRQDIDI

-540 GLGVDWIPFITQVIE
+540 GLGVDWIPFMTQVID

-584 LDEMADGR
+584 LDELANGK

-607 KYPAYLIEELRIV
+607 TYPAYLVEEFRIV
-620 ENAISK
+620 EDAISK

-665 RCGHWLKGSAPTDNN
+665 RCGHWLKGSAQTDNN
-680 YLVLDDG
+680 YIVLDDG
-687 LTLCSLNNNSLS
+687 QTICSLNNNSLS

-728 NANVYSAKLQSNEI
+728 NANAYSAKLQSSEI
-742 VASNPVVKYAI
+742 VASSPVLRYTI
-753 KGLGSIDTPFV
+753 KGLSSIDTPFV
-764 TYNGA
+764 TYNDV
-769 DYRLH
+769 DYALH
-774 RIDGYV
+774 NIGGDV
-780 YKSERLNLVNTSTRI
+780 YESERLNLVNTSTRI
-795 TLRIGDFKQI
+795 ILHIGDFKQT
-805 DDLSINTGVQE
+805 DNLSINTGAQE

>member
-1 MTNVES
+1 
-7 GCWTRLTIKSMYKEF
+7 MYKEF
-22 GSLEDLCHEI
+22 GSLEDLYQEI
-32 EVDKHWTGA
+32 ETDKNWTGA

-60 DFDDFVQVCQDHNVY
+60 DFGEFVQVCQDHDVY
-75 VQSIDKWLRDGQDDK
+75 VQSIEKWMKEGQDDK
-90 LITYSQLAALFEA
+90 LITYSQLAALFES

-126 NTHYAEF
+126 NMRYAEF

-147 EGQRGHQRIYV
+147 EAQSGHQRIYV
-158 PVIGMQNKV
+158 PIIGMQSKV

-181 RSGAEYDNYQLILT
+181 HSGTEYDNYHLILT
-195 KGTTYGVK
+195 NGTTYGVK
-203 GLEEHYTLCED
+203 GLEERYTLCED

-228 IKSQIICTSKCIFA
+228 IKPQIICTSKCIFA
-242 NSNNAQPDNA
+242 NSDNAQPDNA
-252 FKYMVCNNAF
+252 FKYTVCNNAF
-262 EFLTK
+262 EFLTE
-267 GLRID
+267 GLGINL
-272 FGKLNAREE
+272 GKLSLREE
-281 DMPYWEGLASNID
+281 DMPYWEELASCID
-294 VADFD
+294 VTDFD
-299 FDTFVNQRFNTSSLN
+299 FDVFVNQRFNTLN
-314 EENAF
+314 LNDENAF
-319 VQIWFEYRDEFSR
+319 VQTWFEYKDTFSR

-338 FVWKTDER
+338 FVWKSGER
-346 NYLIRA
+346 SYLIRV
-352 LENVASLG
+352 LENVTSL
-360 SSDLFSQIATQIFEE
+360 STSDLFSQIATHIFDE
-375 PLDET
+375 PLDEAS
-380 CISQRLALLREAK
+380 IGKRLSLLKEAK
-393 RQHVQITS
+393 RQHVQIKS

-427 YMSPLTLSEQCLMA
+427 YMSPLTLSEQCLMV

-446 GRIEKDYIKIL
+446 GKVEKNDIKNL

-468 SVQTEKDN
+468 SIKTGKGN
-476 GWINE
+476 GWTNE
-481 YFQEYCLSKVRN
+481 YFQEYCLSKVGN
-493 SQTENLVNKLKE
+493 QETGSLAKKLKE
-505 LNDSQVS
+505 LNGSQVS
-512 FETWRNGFKTV
+512 FETWRDGFKTV
-523 KTFMHNRQDIDI
+523 KTLMHNRQDIDI

-540 GLGVDWIPFITQVIE
+540 GLGVDWIPFMTQVID

-584 LDEMADGR
+584 LDELANGK

-607 KYPAYLIEELRIV
+607 TYPAYLVEEFRIV
-620 ENAISK
+620 EDAISK

-665 RCGHWLKGSAPTDNN
+665 RCGHWLKGSAQTDNN
-680 YLVLDDG
+680 YIVLDDG
-687 LTLCSLNNNSLS
+687 QTICSLNNNSLS

-728 NANVYSAKLQSNEI
+728 NANAYSAKLQSSEI
-742 VASNPVVKYAI
+742 VASSPVLRYTI
-753 KGLGSIDTPFV
+753 KGLSSIDTPFV
-764 TYNGA
+764 TYNDV
-769 DYRLH
+769 DYALH
-774 RIDGYV
+774 NIGGDV
-780 YKSERLNLVNTSTRI
+780 YESERLNLVNTSTRI
-795 TLRIGDFKQI
+795 ILHIGDFKQT
-805 DDLSINTGVQE
+805 DNLSINTGAQE

>member
-1 MTNVES
+1 M
-7 GCWTRLTIKSMYKEF
+7 
-22 GSLEDLCHEI
+22 EDLYQEI
-32 EVDKHWTGA
+32 ETDKNWTGA

-60 DFDDFVQVCQDHNVY
+60 DFGEFVQVCQDHDVY
-75 VQSIDKWLRDGQDDK
+75 VQSIEKWMKEGQDDK
-90 LITYSQLAALFEA
+90 LITYSQLAALFES

-126 NTHYAEF
+126 NMRYAEF

-147 EGQRGHQRIYV
+147 EAQSGHQRIYV
-158 PVIGMQNKV
+158 PIIGMQSKV

-181 RSGAEYDNYQLILT
+181 HSGTEYDNYHLILT
-195 KGTTYGVK
+195 NGTTYGVK
-203 GLEEHYTLCED
+203 GLEERYTLCED

-228 IKSQIICTSKCIFA
+228 IKPQIICTSKCIFA
-242 NSNNAQPDNA
+242 NSDNAQPDNA
-252 FKYMVCNNAF
+252 FKYTVCNNAF
-262 EFLTK
+262 EFLTE
-267 GLRID
+267 GLGINL
-272 FGKLNAREE
+272 GKLSLREE
-281 DMPYWEGLASNID
+281 DMPYWEELASCID
-294 VADFD
+294 VTDFD
-299 FDTFVNQRFNTSSLN
+299 FDVFVNQRFNTLN
-314 EENAF
+314 LNDENAF
-319 VQIWFEYRDEFSR
+319 VQTWFEYKDTFSR

-338 FVWKTDER
+338 FVWKSGER
-346 NYLIRA
+346 SYLIRV
-352 LENVASLG
+352 LENVTSL
-360 SSDLFSQIATQIFEE
+360 STSDLFSQIATHIFDE
-375 PLDET
+375 PLDEAS
-380 CISQRLALLREAK
+380 IGQRLSLLKEAK
-393 RQHVQITS
+393 RQHVQIKS

-427 YMSPLTLSEQCLMA
+427 YMSPLTLSEQCLMV

-446 GRIEKDYIKIL
+446 GKVEKNDIKNL

-468 SVQTEKDN
+468 SIKTGKGN
-476 GWINE
+476 GWTNE
-481 YFQEYCLSKVRN
+481 YFQEYCLSKVGN
-493 SQTENLVNKLKE
+493 QETGSLAKKLKE
-505 LNDSQVS
+505 LNGSQVS
-512 FETWRNGFKTV
+512 FETWRDGFKTV
-523 KTFMHNRQDIDI
+523 KTLMHNRQDIDI

-540 GLGVDWIPFITQVIE
+540 GLGVDWIPFMTQVID

-584 LDEMADGR
+584 LDELANGK

-607 KYPAYLIEELRIV
+607 TYPAYLVKEFRIV
-620 ENAISK
+620 EDAISK

-665 RCGHWLKGSAPTDNN
+665 RCGHWLKGSAQTDNN
-680 YLVLDDG
+680 YIVLDDG
-687 LTLCSLNNNSLS
+687 QTLCSLNNNSLS

-728 NANVYSAKLQSNEI
+728 NANAYSAKLQSSEI
-742 VASNPVVKYAI
+742 VASSPVVRYTI
-753 KGLGSIDTPFV
+753 KGLSSIDTPFV
-764 TYNGA
+764 TYNDV
-769 DYRLH
+769 DYALH
-774 RIDGYV
+774 NIGGDV
-780 YKSERLNLVNTSTRI
+780 YESERLNLVNTSTRI
-795 TLRIGDFKQI
+795 ILHIGDFKQT
-805 DDLSINTGVQE
+805 DNLSINTGAQE
-816 DDLFGF
+816 NDLFGF

>member
-1 MTNVES
+1 M
-7 GCWTRLTIKSMYKEF
+7 
-22 GSLEDLCHEI
+22 EDLYQEI
-32 EVDKHWTGA
+32 ETDKNWTGA

-60 DFDDFVQVCQDHNVY
+60 DFGEFVQVCQDYDVY
-75 VQSIDKWLRDGQDDK
+75 VQSIEKWMKEGQDDK
-90 LITYSQLAALFEA
+90 LITYSQLAALFES

-126 NTHYAEF
+126 NMRYAEF

-140 RLIQSPE
+140 RLIQSPKE
-147 EGQRGHQRIYV
+147 AQSGHQRIYV
-158 PVIGMQNKV
+158 PIIGMQSKV

-181 RSGAEYDNYQLILT
+181 HSGTEYDNYHLILT
-195 KGTTYGVK
+195 NGTTYGVK
-203 GLEEHYTLCED
+203 GLEERYTLCED

-228 IKSQIICTSKCIFA
+228 IKPQIICTSKCIFA
-242 NSNNAQPDNA
+242 NSDNAQPDNA
-252 FKYMVCNNAF
+252 FKYTVCNNAF
-262 EFLTK
+262 EFLTE
-267 GLRID
+267 GLGINL
-272 FGKLNAREE
+272 GKLSLREE
-281 DMPYWEGLASNID
+281 DMPYWEELASCID
-294 VADFD
+294 VTDFD
-299 FDTFVNQRFNTSSLN
+299 FDVFVNQRFNTLN
-314 EENAF
+314 LNDENAF
-319 VQIWFEYRDEFSR
+319 VQTWFEYKDTFSR

-338 FVWKTDER
+338 FVWKSGER
-346 NYLIRA
+346 SYLIRV
-352 LENVASLG
+352 LENVTSL
-360 SSDLFSQIATQIFEE
+360 STSDLFSQIATHIFDE
-375 PLDET
+375 PLDEAS
-380 CISQRLALLREAK
+380 IGQRLSLLKEAK
-393 RQHVQITS
+393 RQHVQIKS

-427 YMSPLTLSEQCLMA
+427 YMSPLTLSEQCLMV

-446 GRIEKDYIKIL
+446 GKVEKNDIKNL

-468 SVQTEKDN
+468 SIKTGKGN
-476 GWINE
+476 GWTNE
-481 YFQEYCLSKVRN
+481 YFQEYCLSKVGN
-493 SQTENLVNKLKE
+493 QETGSLAKKLKE
-505 LNDSQVS
+505 LNGSQVS
-512 FETWRNGFKTV
+512 FETWRDGFKTV
-523 KTFMHNRQDIDI
+523 KTLMHNRQDIDI

-540 GLGVDWIPFITQVIE
+540 GLGVDWIPFMTQVID

-584 LDEMADGR
+584 LDELANGK

-607 KYPAYLIEELRIV
+607 TYPAYLVEEFRIV
-620 ENAISK
+620 EDAISK

-640 DHGISYMAQFGAGLN
+640 DHGISYMAQFGVGLN

-665 RCGHWLKGSAPTDNN
+665 RCGHWLKGSAQTDNN
-680 YLVLDDG
+680 YIVLDDG
-687 LTLCSLNNNSLS
+687 QTLCSLNNNSLS

-728 NANVYSAKLQSNEI
+728 NANAYSAKLQSSEI
-742 VASNPVVKYAI
+742 VASSPVLRYTI
-753 KGLGSIDTPFV
+753 KGLSSIDTPFV
-764 TYNGA
+764 TYNDV
-769 DYRLH
+769 DYALH
-774 RIDGYV
+774 NIGGDV
-780 YKSERLNLVNTSTRI
+780 YESERLNLVNTSTRI
-795 TLRIGDFKQI
+795 ILHIGDFKQT
-805 DDLSINTGVQE
+805 DNLSINTGAQE